1 MQFRIYMYLY
11 TRVPEMY
18 MTLIKTLKPKSI
30 LYLPVPPS
38 RSAYQSTSLLDS
50 KPYHTSSYK
59 PNKMPS
65 SKGEPTDPEL
75 REKVKEEVKAEEK
88 GKVSIYPSIYLSI
101 RLSIN
106 KQNPTLNRTII
117 LHSPFQHAYLPAR
130 PPARL
135 PINLLTSFSSSSSSS
150 T

>member
-1 MQFRIYMYLY
+1 MTSWRRQVHVGSLAEAIHAVPNIH
-11 TRVPEMY
+11 VPEMY
-18 MTLIKTLKPKSI
+18 MTLIRTLKPKPI

-38 RSAYQSTSLLDS
+38 RSAYHSPSLLDS

-88 GKVSIYPSIYLSI
+88 GKVSIYLPIHLSTYPFVYQSTNKTLLSI
-101 RLSIN
+101 GL
-106 KQNPTLNRTII
+106 
-117 LHSPFQHAYLPAR
+117 
-130 PPARL
+130 
-135 PINLLTSFSSSSSSS
+135 
-150 T
+150 

>member
-1 MQFRIYMYLY
+1 MTSWRRQVHLGSLAEAIHAFPNIHVRYLY

-18 MTLIKTLKPKSI
+18 MTSIRTLKPKSI

-38 RSAYQSTSLLDS
+38 HSAFHSPSLLDS

-88 GKVSIYPSIYLSI
+88 GKVSIYLPIHS
-101 RLSIN
+101 SIN
-106 KQNPTLNRTII
+106 QQTKPYSQ
-117 LHSPFQHAYLPAR
+117 
-130 PPARL
+130 
-135 PINLLTSFSSSSSSS
+135 
-150 T
+150 

>member
-1 MQFRIYMYLY
+1 MYLY

-18 MTLIKTLKPKSI
+18 MSLIRTLKPNSI

-38 RSAYQSTSLLDS
+38 RSAYHSPSLLDS

-88 GKVSIYPSIYLSI
+88 GKVSIYPFVHLSIYLPI
-101 RLSIN
+101 HLSAYPFVYQSTN
-106 KQNPTLNRTII
+106 KTL
-117 LHSPFQHAYLPAR
+117 L
-130 PPARL
+130 
-135 PINLLTSFSSSSSSS
+135 
-150 T
+150 

>member
-1 MQFRIYMYLY
+1 MQFRLYIYLY

-18 MTLIKTLKPKSI
+18 MTLTRTLKPKPI

-38 RSAYQSTSLLDS
+38 RSAYHSPSLLDS

-88 GKVSIYPSIYLSI
+88 GKVSIYLPIHS
-101 RLSIN
+101 SIN
-106 KQNPTLNRTII
+106 QQTKPYSQ
-117 LHSPFQHAYLPAR
+117 
-130 PPARL
+130 
-135 PINLLTSFSSSSSSS
+135 
-150 T
+150 

>member
-1 MQFRIYMYLY
+1 MYLY

-18 MTLIKTLKPKSI
+18 MTLIRTLKPNSI

-38 RSAYQSTSLLDS
+38 RSAYHSPSLLDS

-88 GKVSIYPSIYLSI
+88 GKVSIYPFVHLSIYLPIHLSAYPFIYQSTNKTLFSI
-101 RLSIN
+101 GL
-106 KQNPTLNRTII
+106 
-117 LHSPFQHAYLPAR
+117 
-130 PPARL
+130 
-135 PINLLTSFSSSSSSS
+135 
-150 T
+150 

>member
-1 MQFRIYMYLY
+1 MTSWRRQVHVGGQSRRSNTCSFEYRYMYRYLN

-18 MTLIKTLKPKSI
+18 MTLIRTLKPKSI

-38 RSAYQSTSLLDS
+38 RSAYHSPSLLDS
-50 KPYHTSSYK
+50 KPYHTSYK

-88 GKVSIYPSIYLSI
+88 GKVPYPSIHLSIYPSIYLPDLSI

-106 KQNPTLNRTII
+106 QQTL
-117 LHSPFQHAYLPAR
+117 L
-130 PPARL
+130 
-135 PINLLTSFSSSSSSS
+135 S

>member
-18 MTLIKTLKPKSI
+18 ITLIRTLKPKSI

-38 RSAYQSTSLLDS
+38 RSAYHSPSLLDS

-88 GKVSIYPSIYLSI
+88 GKVSIYLPRYPSICLSI

-117 LHSPFQHAYLPAR
+117 LHPPFQHAYL
-130 PPARL
+130 PARL
-135 PINLLTSFSSSSSSS
+135 PINLLTSSSSS